1 MSLRISRGGVFVN
14 KLLRSLL
21 KTGVF
26 LLEQSDQATAEVRDR
41 MREGTEDISSR
52 TRQAMRSP
60 QSYVARDILTFAAG
74 MSLGLGL
81 GILFAPA
88 PGYQT
93 RNTIADKMEEVG
105 NKVRGRFAPE
115 AERAAG

>member
-1 MSLRISRGGVFVN
+1 MN

-26 LLEQSDQATAEVRDR
+26 LLEQSDQATADMRDR
-41 MREGTEDISSR
+41 VRESMEDISAR

-60 QSYVARDILTFAAG
+60 QSYVARDMLTFAAG
-74 MSLGLGL
+74 VSLGLGL

-88 PGYQT
+88 PGHET
-93 RNTIADKMEEVG
+93 RTTLGKKMQEVG
-105 NKVRGRFAPE
+105 NKVRERFSPE
-115 AERAAG
+115 TERAAS

>member
-1 MSLRISRGGVFVN
+1 
-14 KLLRSLL
+14 
-21 KTGVF
+21 
-26 LLEQSDQATAEVRDR
+26 LLEQSDQATADIRDR
-41 MREGTEDISSR
+41 VREGVEDISSR

-74 MSLGLGL
+74 VSLGLGL

-93 RNTIADKMEEVG
+93 RTTIGNKVQEVG
-105 NKVRGRFAPE
+105 NKVRERFSAE
-115 AERAAG
+115 TERAAG